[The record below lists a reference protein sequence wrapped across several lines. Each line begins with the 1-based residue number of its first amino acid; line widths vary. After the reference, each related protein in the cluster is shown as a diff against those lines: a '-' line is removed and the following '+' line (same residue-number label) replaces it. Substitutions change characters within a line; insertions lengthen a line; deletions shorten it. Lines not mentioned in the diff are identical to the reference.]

1 MIIILYSVIIL
12 ILFIIINQYLT
23 IKENYLTYFLPFYTV
38 ESKPL
43 RNFYINDDY
52 NKNFFKHK
60 LNYEVFS
67 FLGSKKNPQS
77 NFLKQFSKRLL
88 SKSNIVQSNYIEL
101 DNDEIVLEKLNENK
115 NAMSMI
121 TIPTYLDYA
130 KDNNNL
136 NISLLSNLY
145 SSYLL
150 VLTKLKYNINSLN
163 EINSDTKIGI
173 FKNNTI
179 NNFYQKLF
187 TDMNKSIKNIK
198 IYNTLKKLQD
208 SLLNDENEVIIYFS
222 ELPSSSLDELI
233 QSDYESQV
241 IILPFD
247 LSSKISSIFFKK
259 NDYAKIGYFDLN
271 KIEGKYL
278 PKKFGDY
285 YYFMFKPTI
294 KLLKINQYLVCNKH
308 LNKKVVR
315 DVFSYIFEYRK
326 SYNDGSYMIEN
337 IEPNY
342 DLIKYIPFHPEVLK
356 VFREKGYI
364 TNINNDNCK
373 YFVGVKECTDK
384 VLEDN
389 GMEII

>member
-1 MIIILYSVIIL
+1 MIIIFYNIIIL
-12 ILFIIINQYLT
+12 ILFVIVNYYLNVQ
-23 IKENYLTYFLPFYTV
+23 ENYLTYFLPFYSID
-38 ESKPL
+38 SKPL

-52 NKNFFKHK
+52 NKNYFKQK
-60 LNYEVFS
+60 LNYEIFN
-67 FLGSKKNPQS
+67 FLGSKKNPNS
-77 NFLKQFSKRLL
+77 DFLKQFSKRLL

-101 DNDEIVLEKLNENK
+101 DNDDLVLKELNENK
-115 NAMSMI
+115 NSMSMI
-121 TIPTYLDYA
+121 TIPTYLNYS
-130 KDNNNL
+130 KNNKNL

-150 VLTKLKYNINSLN
+150 TITKLKYSINSLS
-163 EINSDTKIGI
+163 EINSNTKIGI

-179 NNFYQKLF
+179 YNFYEKLF
-187 TDMNKSIKNIK
+187 DDMNKSIKNIK
-198 IYNTLKKLQD
+198 IYNTLKELHN

-222 ELPSSSLDELI
+222 ELPSSLLDNLI

-271 KIEGKYL
+271 KIKGKYL

-285 YYFMFKPTI
+285 YYFRFKPI
-294 KLLKINQYLVCNKH
+294 INLLKINQYLVCNKD

-326 SYNDGSYMIEN
+326 SYNQGSYLIEN

-342 DLIKYIPFHPEVLK
+342 DLIKYLPFHPEVLN

-364 TNINNDNCK
+364 TNLNNDNCK
-373 YFVGVKECTDK
+373 YFVGIKECTDK